1 MNASLSDAPPEDGAE
16 GTGSIHGR
24 IARVQAKVR
33 NMPKDKTA
41 KIKMKA
47 GGEYSFDYIT
57 KGALE
62 AEVRGLLSPEGVA
75 IYISEESIVQN
86 GNRCIVT
93 VAITLAC
100 DTGTA
105 RNAAGVQLPPE
116 MTTVT
121 IKRSGYGNADDD
133 KGPAKAGTTAVRLAL
148 ADLLLQGGDDVAEHD
163 YVEFRPTVHGQAL
176 VEGDRPATPE
186 QLKYA
191 LDLVMRS
198 QLDKAMPTGGH
209 AVLRL
214 SRAVT
219 QQEIAPGLEV
229 VDALRLIPQAA
240 ISKVI
245 ERIERVQPA
254 GAKAVWDKIAEWEV
268 EQGLSP
274 DMDPIPEGEIRG
286 PQPTAL
292 GVDF

>member
-1 MNASLSDAPPEDGAE
+1 MNDISAEPAPAAGI
-16 GTGSIHGR
+16 GTGSIHAR
-24 IARVQAKVR
+24 VARVQAAVR

-41 KIKMKA
+41 TIQMKN
-47 GGEYSFDYIT
+47 GGTYSFDYIT

-62 AEVRGLLSPEGVA
+62 AEARQMLCAEGVA
-75 IYISEESIVQN
+75 IYVSEESIEQT
-86 GNRCIVT
+86 GNRCRVT

-100 DTGTA
+100 DLSRFTA
-105 RNAAGVQLPPE
+105 SKPPASE
-116 MTTVT
+116 IT

-163 YVEFRPTVHGQAL
+163 YVEYRPSIPGQAL
-176 VEGDRPATPE
+176 VEGDRPATPQ

-191 LDLVMRS
+191 ADLVMRS
-198 QLDKAMPTGGH
+198 QLDRAMPSASH
-209 AVLRL
+209 AILRL

-229 VDALRLIPQAA
+229 NDALRLIPSAA

-245 ERIERVQPA
+245 ERIESVQPA
-254 GAKAVWDKIAEWEV
+254 GAKAVWDKVAAWEV

-274 DMDPIPEGEIRG
+274 DMDP
-286 PQPTAL
+286 TAEAKAQYDARDDD
-292 GVDF
+292 VPF

>member
-1 MNASLSDAPPEDGAE
+1 MNASVQDAPPEYAE
-16 GTGSIHGR
+16 PPEIGTGSIYDR
-24 IARVQAKVR
+24 VARVQAKVR

-41 KIKMKA
+41 RIKMKQ

-62 AEVRGLLSPEGVA
+62 AEARALFSPEGVA
-75 IYISEESIVQN
+75 ILISEESIIQN
-86 GNRCIVT
+86 GNRCVVT
-93 VAITLAC
+93 VSITLAC
-100 DTGTA
+100 GGHD
-105 RNAAGVQLPPE
+105 PE
-116 MTTVT
+116 SHIVV
-121 IKRSGYGNADDD
+121 KRSGYGNADDD

-274 DMDPIPEGEIRG
+274 DMDPVGGEIKTE
-286 PQPTAL
+286 PQSIPGT
-292 GVDF
+292 DIPF